1 MPALTGLR
9 FIAALMVFLGHA
21 VFPVTMGNQNPATP
35 FSDEGV
41 TMGLI
46 WFFNPIG
53 ALGLSFFFMLSGFV
67 ITWSTRPGDKL
78 GDYYRRRVVKIM
90 PNHVVTW
97 ALAMLLFAGAY
108 TRLWGL
114 PNLFLVNP
122 FVNDNALW
130 GGANMPA
137 WSLGVEML
145 FYVLFP
151 LLILPIRKISE
162 SRLWLWAG
170 VAVAGIFAVCVITVT
185 LVSTA
190 DLFPGQQ
197 LSLTQ
202 FWFSYMFPP
211 ARLVE
216 FVVGMILAR
225 IVIAGR
231 WPRIGVTPVL
241 ILVLISFAATLWVP
255 QPYNIA
261 LVTAVPFFLVIGTF
275 ASANLRGR
283 KTVMGGRTME
293 WLGKV
298 SFAFFLTQSL
308 VIYWLRPTVLG
319 DAEYG
324 LVGGIVLLVGL
335 VLVNVLAGW
344 ALYTF
349 VEMPTMRRWSPRRNK
364 PPVEEP
370 PARPAPIPAGTA
382 TE

>member
-1 MPALTGLR
+1 
-9 FIAALMVFLGHA
+9 MVFLGHA